1 MYELNFKHKYG
12 TIYCIYEGESA
23 KERMLADIELYKS
36 NFEEGSAE
44 YLYYA
49 KAGEMPDRH
58 PVDLR
63 NFKPAAGH

>member
-12 TIYCIYEGESA
+12 YILRIYEGRSA
-23 KERMLADIELYKS
+23 KMRMLADIEFYKS

-49 KAGEMPDRH
+49 KDGETPQRH